1 MNYDPNKIVI
11 LDDVVPQWLHDQAIN
26 QVLHYPLSFGHRGLG
41 QYQGHQIFSQQF
53 SQAELEN
60 TPWTLKAVWHAFEH
74 HKNLIDNDVG
84 DIQLNQ
90 VQINLTTKEHTGG
103 LHVDSGDD
111 VPAYTMVYLIHGDT
125 GMDFWDGDPE
135 KDGKKI
141 DEVEYKEGR
150 LIVFPSR
157 YLHRGIP
164 VKDVSPRVTAGYVFS
179 GKSTPFARQRN
190 IILPIF
196 KKEQVNYDS
205 RNNI

>member
-1 MNYDPNKIVI
+1 MNYDLDKIIV

-141 DEVEYKEGR
+141 DSKKLKQILKLPAVAEISMVISCGIRKPEGIYGERFRIPFEEVYFER
-150 LIVFPSR
+150 
-157 YLHRGIP
+157 
-164 VKDVSPRVTAGYVFS
+164 
-179 GKSTPFARQRN
+179 
-190 IILPIF
+190 
-196 KKEQVNYDS
+196 
-205 RNNI
+205 